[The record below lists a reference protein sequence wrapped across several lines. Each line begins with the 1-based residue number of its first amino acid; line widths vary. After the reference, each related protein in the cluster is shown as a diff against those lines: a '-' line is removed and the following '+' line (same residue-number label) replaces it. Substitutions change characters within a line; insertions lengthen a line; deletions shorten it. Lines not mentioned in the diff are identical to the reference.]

1 MNGYLY
7 ILQSVKNNR
16 FYIGST
22 TDLTRRL
29 TEHNEG
35 KSPYTR
41 TTRPWIIRYSKKFEN
56 ILEARREERKLKKLK
71 SRKVIDELIRVG

>member
-1 MNGYLY
+1 MKGYLY
-7 ILQSVKNNR
+7 ILQSAKNNR

-29 TEHNEG
+29 KEHNDG

-41 TTRPWIIRYSKKFEN
+41 TTRPWIIKYSKEFEN
-56 ILEARREERKLKKLK
+56 IVEAKREERKLKKLK
-71 SRKVIDELIRVG
+71 SRKVIEELIRVG